1 MASLRE
7 RTNVEKP
14 TAPNGQNS
22 QIDVENNLNH
32 DASHPGSTGKAP
44 SYNATVRPFIGRLGG
59 NQGFVLDR
67 HNAANAEILKE
78 QPDSAPCM
86 SFNEQFDLRGF
97 RSLGLWKAALIEGV
111 GALMLIYATIW
122 INLSPS
128 ILPAPPTVQLGV
140 FDNATFIGPLVGGL
154 TNWFLVTLL
163 TFSLGSV
170 SGAHLNPTITIATF
184 FARLCTLPRMI
195 LYVSFQTSGAAI
207 AGLLVRASYGSR
219 DFKTGGCWLFSDVVP
234 VSNAFVVEFGFC
246 LALLFMAFGVGLDP
260 RQKQV
265 IGPALGPFLVGMTLG
280 TLSFGSAFT
289 RFGYGGAS
297 MNPARCFGT
306 FVGSRFP
313 GWHWHHWI
321 ADIAACIVHGFF
333 YAIVP
338 PWQENA

>member
-1 MASLRE
+1 MTSLRE
-7 RTNVEKP
+7 RTNVEKSIP
-14 TAPNGQNS
+14 TNGTS
-22 QIDVENNLNH
+22 SRSDVESNANH
-32 DASHPGSTGKAP
+32 DRPRSGTVP

-67 HNAANAEILKE
+67 HNAANADILKE

-86 SFNEQFDLRGF
+86 TLREQFDLRGF

-111 GALMLIYATIW
+111 GRFSPHFLHHSSLNHSIKGALMLIYATIY

-128 ILPAPPTVQLGV
+128 VLPAPPTAQLGV

-184 FARLCTLPRMI
+184 FARLCTLPRMV
-195 LYVSFQTSGAAI
+195 LYVSFQTAGGAI

-219 DFKTGGCWLFSDVVP
+219 DFKTGGCFLFPSIVP

-313 GWHWHHWI
+313 GWHWHHW
-321 ADIAACIVHGFF
+321 
-333 YAIVP
+333 
-338 PWQENA
+338 